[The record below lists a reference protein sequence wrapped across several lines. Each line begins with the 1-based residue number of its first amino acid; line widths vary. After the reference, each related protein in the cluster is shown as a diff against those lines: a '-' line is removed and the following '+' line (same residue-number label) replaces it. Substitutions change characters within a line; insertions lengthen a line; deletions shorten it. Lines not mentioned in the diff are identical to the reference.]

1 MKDLEYYMNLEYP
14 VEIVPD
20 YVEGGYAAQYPDLPG
35 CITCADTMEEVLESL
50 TDAKRAWITSM
61 LESGQEIYDPNEEA
75 RYSGNIRLRMPKELH
90 KSLVYHAKREG
101 ISLNQYCIYLLSR
114 YDALKYGAR

>member
-35 CITCADTMEEVLESL
+35 CITFAETMEEVLESL

>member
-1 MKDLEYYMNLEYP
+1 MWKADM
-14 VEIVPD
+14 
-20 YVEGGYAAQYPDLPG
+20 QR
-35 CITCADTMEEVLESL
+35 ITCADTMEEVLESL

-61 LESGQEIYDPNEEA
+61 LESGQEIYDPTEEV